1 MKMKPL
7 LFFISIPAEGHTNP
21 LLKIASSM
29 IQRGY
34 TVAYVCSAGYRDKI
48 IEAGAEFFEMPW
60 GWSSSITE
68 EEFDHLRVP
77 MNLERYA
84 RQFAHIFF
92 HPLPARLHYITR
104 ALEIVRAR
112 HPDQQIIIVED
123 STSLSVLPFRYG
135 RPLPPGF
142 SQMPRTIAISP
153 TALMVQSQDTA
164 PFYLGLPPDSSDS
177 GRLRNESLYQLLH
190 DGTFKPLVEVW
201 KETLR
206 RCGCT
211 TEPTGKPLYVWY
223 GNHAAYDKLV
233 MLCSPSLEYPLSDM
247 PDTIEF
253 AGCLPQ
259 RGLSKTLHYP
269 EWWQEIVQKGDKKII
284 FVSQGTVNKD
294 WRELLIPTLEAFAGR
309 EDILVVAA
317 LGFRGAALPAAINVP
332 SNARV
337 IDYFPYDAVLPLTNV
352 FVSNGGYGAFSHAVM
367 NGVPSVFA
375 GERQDKSEV
384 TMRAEWAGFAYNLKT
399 QRPTT
404 QALQDAVNA
413 VLGNPRFKQRAVEL
427 RAENEAMDSMSRIER
442 VIESLSEE
450 SPTL

>member
-1 MKMKPL
+1 MKPL

-21 LLKIASSM
+21 LLTIAESM
-29 IQRGY
+29 VKRGY
-34 TVAYVCSAGYRDKI
+34 TVAYVCSAGYREKI

-60 GWSSSITE
+60 GWSKSITE
-68 EEFDHLRVP
+68 EEFDHLKVP

-92 HPLPARLHYITR
+92 HPLPARLHYITK
-104 ALEIVRAR
+104 ALEAVRAR
-112 HPDQQIIIVED
+112 HPDRQIIIVED

-135 RPLPPGF
+135 RPLPLGF

-153 TALMVQSQDTA
+153 TALMIQSQDTA

-177 GRLRNESLYQLLH
+177 GRLRNASLYQLLH
-190 DGTFKPLVEVW
+190 DGTFKPLVEAW

-223 GNHAAYDKLV
+223 GNHLAYDKLV

-259 RGLSKTLHYP
+259 RGITTTLQYP
-269 EWWQEIVQKGDKKII
+269 GWWQEVLRKGNKKVI

-309 EDILVVAA
+309 EDILVIAA
-317 LGFRGAALPAAINVP
+317 LGFRGAALPDTVYVP

-337 IDYFPYDAVLPLTNV
+337 IDYFPYDAVLPLADV

-367 NGVPSVFA
+367 NGVASVFA

-384 TMRAEWAGFAYNLKT
+384 AMRAEWAGFAYNLKT
-399 QRPTT
+399 QRPTI
-404 QALQDAVNA
+404 QALQEAVNT
-413 VLGNPRFKQRAVEL
+413 VLGNPRFKQRAIEL
-427 RAENEAMDSMSRIER
+427 KAENETMDSMSRIER

-450 SPTL
+450 SPPS